1 MPQVGNKKFPYTAK
15 GIKEAKT
22 AKSEMQDLLKK
33 KSGTLVE
40 QPLYD
45 GTPAQVDKIGKAPH
59 PTGKPSLAKPMIA
72 TPMNEEET
80 MFYQQRLNDLGFDLK
95 VDGIYGA
102 RTAEADS
109 MFNAYSLKNFDDEY
123 IKNIN
128 TAKSMGYPAH
138 LLEDNNEALYNKW
151 KKGTFNMTDEEYKQV
166 YPDAK
171 DNAEILSEVQ
181 NRLFDA
187 IKKVK

>member
-1 MPQVGNKKFPYTAK
+1 MPQVGNKKFPYTAE
-15 GIKEAKT
+15 GMQEAKT
-22 AKSEMQDLLKK
+22 AQMQDLLKK

-45 GTPAQVDKIGKAPH
+45 GTPAQVDKIGKAPP
-59 PTGKPSLAKPMIA
+59 PTGKPSLATPMIA

-151 KKGTFNMTDEEYKQV
+151 KKGTFNMTDEEYQQV

-171 DNAEILSEVQ
+171 NNAEILSEVQ